1 MKVGHIY
8 LQRARDE
15 DAGRFAAL
23 VEALD
28 RLTISQ
34 HVLAADGELLRSLQA
49 LPFVSCGPS
58 VTSPIMACCLMPDVD
73 IVHIHDDRASQA
85 GLLLTLTRSI
95 PFVMDSPQRG
105 AGYPGPLK
113 RSILNRAHHLID
125 RDDVDPE
132 RLIEI
137 YRRGADAWSELPK
150 NTNCW

>member
-8 LQRARDE
+8 LEGTRDE
-15 DAGRFAAL
+15 DARRGAGL

-34 HVLAADGELLRSLQA
+34 HVLAADADLLRSLQA

-73 IVHIHDDRASQA
+73 IVHIHDDKAAQA
-85 GLLLTLTRSI
+85 GLLLTLTRSM

-113 RSILNRAHHLID
+113 RSILNRARYLID
-125 RDDVDPE
+125 PEDLDPE